1 MDSFDLLVVG
11 GGINGA
17 AIARDAS
24 IRGASVLLVEKDDLA
39 AHTSSASSK
48 LVHGGLR
55 YLEYYE
61 FRLVREALSERGILL
76 RTAPHIVRP
85 LRFVLP
91 HCPALRPHWMIR
103 SGLLLYDLFSIRG
116 SLPRS
121 RRVGRS
127 EPELHAPLKERRRVL
142 SYWDAWVDDSRLTV
156 LNAVAAAEHGA
167 EIATRTEFVSA
178 RREGDAWAAELS
190 GGRRVRAGAIV
201 NAAGPWVAE
210 VLGRRLAEAS
220 ASRVRLVKGSHI
232 VVPALWVG
240 DHAYI
245 LQQADGRV
253 VFALPFKG
261 DFTLIGTTD
270 IPVERP
276 EEAVV
281 SPEEIR
287 YLCEAANR
295 YFTRQILPADVVWS
309 YSGVRALW
317 DDGAADPKSVT
328 RDYRLELDSDPGPK
342 LLSVFGG
349 KITTAR
355 ALAQE
360 ALDRLGI
367 EGRRSTSQTFLPGGD
382 VYPDFLD
389 WLVRLEDWMPQ
400 SLVTRLSA
408 AYGTRLRDIIGGAA
422 GLADLG
428 RHFGAGLY
436 EVELKWLTEREFA
449 QTADDVLWRRT
460 KLGLA
465 MDEAEKRE
473 VGAWLAAPVT
483 PAKAGAPAGEDRQ
496 RP

>member
-17 AIARDAS
+17 AIARDAAM
-24 IRGASVLLVEKDDLA
+24 RGASVLLVEKDDLA

-55 YLEYYE
+55 YLEYYQ
-61 FRLVREALSERGILL
+61 FRLVREALAEREILL

-91 HCPALRPHWMIR
+91 HCPALRPRWMIR
-103 SGLLLYDLFSIRG
+103 AGLLLYDLFSIRG

-121 RRVGRS
+121 RRVGRR
-127 EPELHAPLKERRRVL
+127 EPALLAPLKERRRVL

-167 EIATRTEFVSA
+167 EIALGTEFLSA
-178 RREGDAWAAELS
+178 RREGGTWRAALS
-190 GGRRVRAGAIV
+190 GGREVSAGAIV

-210 VLGRRLAEAS
+210 VLGGRLAETS

-232 VVPALWVG
+232 VVPALWEG
-240 DHAYI
+240 EQAYI

-261 DFTLIGTTD
+261 EFTLIGTTD

-276 EEAVV
+276 QDAAI
-281 SPEEIR
+281 STAEIR
-287 YLCEAANR
+287 YLCEAADR
-295 YFTRQILPADVVWS
+295 YFERQIRPADVVWS

-317 DDGAADPKSVT
+317 DDGAADAKSVT
-328 RDYRLELDSDPGPK
+328 RDYRLELDPDPGPK

-355 ALAQE
+355 ALAEE

-367 EGRRSTSQTFLPGGD
+367 EGRRSTSHSFLPGGD
-382 VYPDFLD
+382 VYPDFLE
-389 WLVRLEDWMPQ
+389 WLEGLGTWMPQ
-400 SLVTRLSA
+400 PLLARLSG
-408 AYGTRLRDIIGGAA
+408 AYGTRLRDMIGGSS

-436 EVELKWLTEREFA
+436 EKELRWLVEREFA
-449 QTADDVLWRRT
+449 RTAEDVLWRRT
-460 KLGLA
+460 KLGLVMGA
-465 MDEAEKRE
+465 EEKRAVAE
-473 VGAWLAAPVT
+473 WMIRHPG
-483 PAKAGAPAGEDRQ
+483 
-496 RP
+496 